1 MKAYA
6 RPLALACTGLA
17 IFLLAIGC
25 ASKPATQEQCI
36 SSQEQRGS
44 GHPVTV
50 GSFCSSKEQYEVGET
65 VHLTVTVKNAL
76 TQTIV
81 LGDGQ
86 GPVLDISV
94 PYDGRRSDYAPS
106 VPTRIELGPGQTY
119 SLTWDWPP
127 PNVDPSKVKPLD
139 NQIGMDGSWIGLDGG
154 KGPLLLLIY
163 YGPRIDPGL

>member
-1 MKAYA
+1 MKRYA

-17 IFLLAIGC
+17 IFLLAISC
-25 ASKPATQEQCI
+25 AHKSSTGEQCI

-44 GHPVTV
+44 GQPVTV
-50 GSFCSSKEQYEVGET
+50 GSFCSSKEQYEIGET
-65 VHLTVTVKNAL
+65 VHLTMTVKNAL

-86 GPVLDISV
+86 APVLDISF
-94 PYDGRRSDYAPS
+94 YEDGRRSDYAPS

-127 PNVDPSKVKPLD
+127 PDVDPLKVRTGYHD
-139 NQIGMDGSWIGLDGG
+139 VSISGSWIGLDGG
-154 KGPLLLLIY
+154 KGFLQLLFY